1 MRKLFTIV
9 VALATLAL
17 GGVAMAGGGG
27 NGGGGGEKQGDK
39 AKFDSEITLN
49 YDAGPYD
56 PYDPYYEEAR
66 FHGKVT
72 VSPANKEARQNRHLK
87 KKCKKNRT
95 VVIKNKSLPQGSEP
109 FTTTTTNKKG
119 KYSAAADEAYS
130 EPGNY
135 QAKVKKKRKVKAEVK
150 CFGAKSNTVTV
161 P

>member
-17 GGVAMAGGGG
+17 GGVAMAGGG
-27 NGGGGGEKQGDK
+27 NGGGGEKQGDM

-49 YDAGPYD
+49 YEQGPYD

-109 FTTTTTNKKG
+109 YTTTTTNKKG
-119 KYSAAADEAYS
+119 KYSAPAADAD
-130 EPGNY
+130 PGTY
-135 QAKVKKKRKVKAEVK
+135 QAKVKKKRKVNAEVK
-150 CFGAKSNTVTV
+150 CFGAKSNTVIV
-161 P
+161 PGP

>member
-17 GGVAMAGGGG
+17 GGVATAGGG
-27 NGGGGGEKQGDK
+27 NGGGGGEKEGDK

-49 YDAGPYD
+49 YDSGPYD

-87 KKCKKNRT
+87 KKCKKGRT
-95 VVIKNKSLPQGSEP
+95 VVIKNKSLPAGSEP

-119 KYSAAADEAYS
+119 KYSAPADEAYS
-130 EPGNY
+130 EPGTY